1 MEIFKTVHGTKRVQV
16 YRDEMPKDA
25 HQFELVLSFLN
36 VISIWSGYD
45 QNETDFLSW
54 EISEIVP
61 DEIVKIALSR
71 LGCKRR

>member
-36 VISIWSGYD
+36 VISIWGGHD
-45 QNETDFLSW
+45 QNEKDFLSW
-54 EISEIVP
+54 ELDKDIP

-71 LGCKRR
+71 LGCKCR